1 MCSFFER
8 AAKGRVAF
16 PAGICYDTKKGGMAM
31 DVRFLRYF
39 LAVAQ
44 QESITKAA
52 EIALSPEELA
62 TIDAILAAV

>member
-1 MCSFFER
+1 MLFRRESAMIQKKEAWLWTSSFC
-8 AAKGRVAF
+8 
-16 PAGICYDTKKGGMAM
+16 GI
-31 DVRFLRYF
+31 F

-52 EIALSPEELA
+52 EIALSPEDLA

>member
-1 MCSFFER
+1 MLPFFER

-16 PAGICYDTKKGGMAM
+16 PAGICYDTEKGGMAM
-31 DVRFLRYF
+31 DVQFLRYF

-52 EIALSPEELA
+52 ELALSPQELA

>member
-1 MCSFFER
+1 
-8 AAKGRVAF
+8 
-16 PAGICYDTKKGGMAM
+16 M

-44 QESITKAA
+44 QEGITKAA

>member
-1 MCSFFER
+1 
-8 AAKGRVAF
+8 
-16 PAGICYDTKKGGMAM
+16 M

-52 EIALSPEELA
+52 ELALSPEEFA

>member
-16 PAGICYDTKKGGMAM
+16 PVGICNDTKKGGMAM

-52 EIALSPEELA
+52 EIALSPEDLA

>member
-1 MCSFFER
+1 
-8 AAKGRVAF
+8 
-16 PAGICYDTKKGGMAM
+16 M

-52 EIALSPEELA
+52 EIALSPEDLA
-62 TIDAILAAV
+62 TIDAILAAVKEGNFLTNGGSYPIIEGKNPFGKEQDL

>member
-1 MCSFFER
+1 
-8 AAKGRVAF
+8 
-16 PAGICYDTKKGGMAM
+16 M

-52 EIALSPEELA
+52 ELALSPEELA
-62 TIDAILAAV
+62 TIDAILAAVEEGNFLTNGGSYPIIEGKNLFRKEQDL

>member
-16 PAGICYDTKKGGMAM
+16 PAGICYDTKNEAWLWTSGFCGI
-31 DVRFLRYF
+31 F

-52 EIALSPEELA
+52 ELALSPEDLA